1 MLTAASLLAVS
12 LLGGVKAQP
21 CRPTVAC
28 TAELVPAG
36 HVEVE
41 LGGLSGASGSS
52 VNLLTKVSLLD
63 RLQLQLGTDS
73 FLLFDG
79 RQLTAIDGAVAVL
92 KGQLFT
98 QTGWRPTL
106 ALSARVALPTRPP
119 LPAAQEAVD
128 LGGTVHL
135 SKDFDWLHADL
146 NGTVTAFGLREVQG
160 QGALAFST
168 SLPLHFGAALEVHST
183 FGNPRRPN
191 DGGVRGVAAFAQWSA
206 EQRWHDRYVFEENI
220 FQTWQGLVS
229 RYMRIAEHPFSLDPA
244 TLRRATMI
252 HRITWRSAKR
262 PRSIC

>member
-1 MLTAASLLAVS
+1 M
-12 LLGGVKAQP
+12 
-21 CRPTVAC
+21 
-28 TAELVPAG
+28 
-36 HVEVE
+36 
-41 LGGLSGASGSS
+41 
-52 VNLLTKVSLLD
+52 
-63 RLQLQLGTDS
+63 
-73 FLLFDG
+73 
-79 RQLTAIDGAVAVL
+79 AVL

-191 DGGVRGVAAFAQWSA
+191 DGGVRGVVTWSPV
-206 EQRWHDRYVFEENI
+206 DRLVLDVGGDVGFFPGTRAWSLFFGFVFVP
-220 FQTWQGLVS
+220 T
-229 RYMRIAEHPFSLDPA
+229 A
-244 TLRRATMI
+244 
-252 HRITWRSAKR
+252 
-262 PRSIC
+262 